1 MCQLSHYLRDISAFT
16 KEVQIAPNHS
26 SFLFHIG
33 CGMDLYQYSEA
44 WSFLI
49 LKLFFFLSCFL
60 SPSYYAAQNTPNND
74 LLNLILLNPHEKL
87 PVCTFL

>member
-49 LKLFFFLSCFL
+49 LKLFFSCPVF
-60 SPSYYAAQNTPNND
+60 YHH
-74 LLNLILLNPHEKL
+74 LIMQHKIHL
-87 PVCTFL
+87 TMIY